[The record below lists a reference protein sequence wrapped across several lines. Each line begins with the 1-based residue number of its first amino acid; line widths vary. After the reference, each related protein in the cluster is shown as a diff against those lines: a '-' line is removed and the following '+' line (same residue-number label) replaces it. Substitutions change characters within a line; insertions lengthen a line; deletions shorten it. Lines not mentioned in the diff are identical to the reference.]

1 MTKTI
6 LNDDEV
12 LYVLMSFGVLYNA
25 DSGINLDKKQKKV
38 FKKAKSEVKKRLM
51 LFAFRYKNQAEKAM
65 KRYKSMTE
73 EERSTFY
80 KSFEISENLK
90 KEFKI

>member
-1 MTKTI
+1 MTLLT
-6 LNDDEV
+6 DDEV
-12 LYVLMSFGVLYNA
+12 LYALMSYGVLYNLDKGA
-25 DSGINLDKKQKKV
+25 DLDKKQRKA
-38 FKKAKSEVKKRLM
+38 FKKKKSDTYKHLV
-51 LFAFRYKNQAEKAM
+51 LFAFRYQNQAEKAM
-65 KRYKSMTE
+65 KRYKSMSD